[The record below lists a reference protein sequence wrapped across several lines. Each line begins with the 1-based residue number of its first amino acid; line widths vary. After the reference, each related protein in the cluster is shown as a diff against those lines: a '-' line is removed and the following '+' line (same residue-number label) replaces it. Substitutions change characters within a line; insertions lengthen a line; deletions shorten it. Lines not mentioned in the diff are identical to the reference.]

1 MIIEFRVSLFGYD
14 VGGHNNTFEI
24 EIEDRELEGMND
36 LEKEVYIDRCI
47 NEYIQGSLE
56 YGYEFEE

>member
-1 MIIEFRVSLFGYD
+1 MIIEFRVNLFGYD
-14 VGGHNNTFEI
+14 VGGYNNTFEI

-56 YGYEFEE
+56 YGYELEE